1 MPARP
6 AAADSDHRRWLRMG
20 LAALGLA
27 LALAA
32 ALPARAQ
39 LALPPG
45 DARHGR
51 EFALQACSVCHVVAP
66 EQLAP
71 PRIARQLSFRAIANA
86 EGMNAMKL
94 QAILST
100 PHAVM
105 PNLILTPEEASD
117 VITYIMS
124 LRRR

>member
-1 MPARP
+1 MVAR
-6 AAADSDHRRWLRMG
+6 
-20 LAALGLA
+20 LA
-27 LALAA
+27 LAFGLLLV
-32 ALPARAQ
+32 LPSFAHAQ

-71 PRIARQLSFRAIANA
+71 SRIARQPSFRAIANA

>member
-1 MPARP
+1 MAARLT
-6 AAADSDHRRWLRMG
+6 AVLV
-20 LAALGLA
+20 LL

-32 ALPARAQ
+32 GLPARAQ

-45 DARHGR
+45 DLRHGR
-51 EFALQACSVCHVVAP
+51 NFALQTCSVCHLVSP
-66 EQLAP
+66 EQLSPRRLALAP
-71 PRIARQLSFRAIANA
+71 SFSALANA

-117 VITYIMS
+117 VITYILS